1 MPALPLWGIVVLA
14 IASALIIIGLLV
26 CLFRCRRFPG
36 STVDPAEYTAKKQGF
51 HSIVTTEATSTSN
64 STQEEKIAMRPT
76 TPTPTTTTAS
86 SNSSQPCTPTTT
98 TTSSCSILPS
108 SAHAYSDEPLSE
120 KHHEFDRSI
129 KSNAP
134 TNQSQSDQ
142 QSNHIHMSLP
152 LLAPSTSFFADKI
165 EMSPNE
171 ANPTFD
177 LYSDKQANSNQSD
190 FVSIHF
196 PSNDAQVPSN
206 DAQVPSNDAQVLS
219 NDAQGDTE
227 CPAVFYDT
235 IKSTLRQSVCRKK
248 SPTKNIHIN
257 QLFESTSNHSSDNV
271 SPTQRSSYLPS
282 PASQQASPPAPHQP
296 TCMEENA
303 ACSPPSNLVGNPNID
318 LSSPPFRQSMDP
330 ISQKEPADVVIG
342 MESVRTV
349 ESRPVLEYNID
360 TMFAW
365 PSTEGE
371 YDDDDGDSDEDEGD
385 KRQSISSVL
394 QNNKSGDDTMSITSG
409 SVHRLVRDSTV
420 VDTDHRS
427 LAARSIA
434 NSIRPSLHDMASWWP
449 KEDPSVDQKGADH
462 TRSQSPMMISSNQ
475 SISSS
480 SITTK
485 STSKASIY
493 TSSPKSTFSRATLNK
508 FRIALANEESD
519 EEEGSIEDHPAP
531 EDNEFMAK
539 EEEEKEKDAPSMA
552 PPPAFMD
559 TDIESPPPPP
569 PLSSSPVSPVSPPS
583 LFKGP
588 YREDNEEPSIS
599 TRPTSTISAVSNQSA
614 RLISPIPEL
623 EAAPTAGVAATPSS
637 PIRSSPRNSTLG
649 TSSGNT
655 DSVRRVL
662 QSTWNPNR
670 LSDQGSI
677 ASTRTALS
685 QGMSPPGSINPR
697 QLNQHLASLSIQTRL
712 TNRPGLPT
720 GFMNED
726 LLIANASMG
735 PTPTVSF
742 SSSTVR
748 TMIPENDP
756 IESHVGKKKTTT
768 ATMQP
773 KAKQQKQK
781 QPKEMAKAATVGAT
795 KDKQSFGTMRT
806 GRQQRGSMPWNT
818 EAAATKPNTNK
829 KTPAQRERDRYLQSL
844 KS

>member
-14 IASALIIIGLLV
+14 IVSASIIIGLLI

-51 HSIVTTEATSTSN
+51 HSIVTTEATSKSN

-86 SNSSQPCTPTTT
+86 SSSSQPCTPTTT

-134 TNQSQSDQ
+134 TGQNQANQ
-142 QSNHIHMSLP
+142 QSNQIHISLP
-152 LLAPSTSFFADKI
+152 LLAPSTSFFTDKI
-165 EMSPNE
+165 ELNSDE
-171 ANPTFD
+171 ANRTLT
-177 LYSDKQANSNQSD
+177 LYSDEQAGPNQSD
-190 FVSIHF
+190 FISINL
-196 PSNDAQVPSN
+196 PSNDAHE
-206 DAQVPSNDAQVLS
+206 DAEHPV
-219 NDAQGDTE
+219 
-227 CPAVFYDT
+227 VFCGT
-235 IKSTLRQSVCRKK
+235 IKSTLRQSICRPK
-248 SPTKNIHIN
+248 SPTKSMHIS
-257 QLFESTSNHSSDNV
+257 QLFETANYPSSDKVINDNDT
-271 SPTQRSSYLPS
+271 SLLQQSSFLPS
-282 PASQQASPPAPHQP
+282 PASQQLSPPAQHQP

-303 ACSPPSNLVGNPNID
+303 ACSPPPNLEGSPNMD
-318 LSSPPFRQSMDP
+318 LSPPPFRQP
-330 ISQKEPADVVIG
+330 LGPVCQEEPADVAIG

-349 ESRPVLEYNID
+349 KSRPVPEYNID

-365 PSTEGE
+365 PSTEDE
-371 YDDDDGDSDEDEGD
+371 DSDDDEGD

-394 QNNKSGDDTMSITSG
+394 QNNKSGGDTMSITSG

-427 LAARSIA
+427 LATRSIA

-449 KEDPSVDQKGADH
+449 KENPSVDQKENDH
-462 TRSQSPMMISSNQ
+462 ARPLSPVMASCSQ
-475 SISSS
+475 SISSLS
-480 SITTK
+480 TTTK

-519 EEEGSIEDHPAP
+519 EEEESIEDHPVP
-531 EDNEFMAK
+531 EDSGFIAK
-539 EEEEKEKDAPSMA
+539 EEEEQEEEEEYA
-552 PPPAFMD
+552 PPTVSSPTFMD
-559 TDIESPPPPP
+559 THIEPP
-569 PLSSSPVSPVSPPS
+569 SSSITPISTPSP
-583 LFKGP
+583 FKGP
-588 YREDNEEPSIS
+588 YREDNEDLSIS
-599 TRPTSTISAVSNQSA
+599 TRPTSTVSTVSNQSV
-614 RLISPIPEL
+614 RLISPIPAL
-623 EAAPTAGVAATPSS
+623 ASAPTAGAAMAATPSS

-649 TSSGNT
+649 TSSGNNG
-655 DSVRRVL
+655 SVRRVL

-697 QLNQHLASLSIQTRL
+697 QLNQHLASLSIQSRL

-726 LLIANASMG
+726 LLVPSASMG
-735 PTPTVSF
+735 PAPTVSF

-756 IESHVGKKKTTT
+756 IESHVGKKKATAATTQQQQQQQ
-768 ATMQP
+768 QP
-773 KAKQQKQK
+773 KAKQPKQK
-781 QPKEMAKAATVGAT
+781 QVKEIAKSATVGAT

-818 EAAATKPNTNK
+818 EAAATKHNTNK